1 MLKIN
6 SERKRKKK
14 ILILALF
21 AVLFAGLIYAVFF
34 TDFFKVRKIEVAGN
48 KIASEE
54 EIKNAFG
61 FSYIFW
67 PAEEKKLPI
76 VVKEAQ
82 VIKSFFKREVLIETE
97 EREPFALW
105 CFQKEGME
113 KCRWFDETG
122 FVFMDSPATKGAFIK
137 SIKGD
142 REVEIG
148 NFVMAEDLF
157 KNLKEILNIFKR
169 SDVSVSRFETGDSK
183 NEELTAYVGTL
194 PIFFSLRID
203 PKFTE
208 KALETLKPKF
218 SGLVY
223 IDLRSENKVFYKNK

>member
-14 ILILALF
+14 IAILVLI
-21 AVLFAGLIYAVFF
+21 AVFFVGLIYAVFF
-34 TDFFKVRKIEVAGN
+34 TNFFKVQKIKVAGN

-67 PAEEKKLPI
+67 PAEEKELPI
-76 VVKEAQ
+76 TVKEAQ
-82 VIKSFFKREVLIETE
+82 VIKSFFKREVLIEIK

-105 CFQKEGME
+105 CFLKEGIE
-113 KCRWFDETG
+113 DCRWFDKEG
-122 FVFMDSPATKGAFIK
+122 FVFMDSPLTKGVFIK

-142 REVEIG
+142 KEVEIG

-157 KNLKEILNIFKR
+157 KNLKEILNIFER
-169 SDVSVSRFETGDSK
+169 SDISVSRFETGDLK

-208 KALETLKPKF
+208 KALETLKTKF
-218 SGLVY
+218 SGLAY